1 MLDDD
6 NNDLLASASEIQ
18 RNRLYF
24 VAFKKAFKPKNT
36 ATTHYFS
43 IDDDFIYENFYNDFG
58 PLNICML
65 YRYCQKL
72 NAKLNNK
79 TLANK
84 KIVHYTSMNPAKRV
98 NAAYLIG
105 AFSIIYLNKA
115 PEEAYRPLVMGE
127 IPAYTRFCDASYGPS
142 GYKISLIDC
151 LNAVS
156 KAMKAGFFN
165 FEDFDAEEYEYYER
179 VENGDFNWIVP
190 QKFIAFCGPHQKSKT
205 LPNGYPCHSPETYF
219 EYFRSNNVTTIIRL
233 NAKVYHASSFEN
245 AGFDHKDLFFID
257 GSTPSDLILKKFLQ
271 ICETTKGAIAV
282 HCKAGLGRTGSLI
295 GAYIM
300 KHYNFS
306 ALEAIAWLRLC
317 RPGSVIGHQQ
327 QWMEDKQSWLWSE
340 GERLRKRTGAHTPVH
355 KYGIYSLLYKSCP
368 LTAGQLLV
376 NENNTELLMTR
387 VKGISQKVD
396 TMHLHED
403 QTDSNQLDSLDS
415 YENGNKPTTT
425 TTTPRSRILMSKDGA
440 ITPPTSASDNDN
452 DVTETE
458 EDSTTSNI
466 NSTFILSRRRKSPNL
481 VGGHN
486 KTMLAAKEAVKYGM
500 SPLGA
505 VILSSM
511 RRTPPI
517 NNNEPSATMLNTST
531 NSSQSTGSS
540 APLYSEKKLKKPSTY
555 EPAVAL
561 QRPTIASSVKMA
573 QVALEKKN
581 AQTQGDKLNQIKAMR
596 RQHNSRSGGANV
608 ETDNPLR
615 HTRARSQPF
624 RNNNNI
630 VNMLPTNSAPTT
642 GGQFLPLGGLV
653 KTTNDNCVVATTAAV
668 TTTATTNNLLNNNN
682 NNINNNNHCSNNNNN
697 NANNNNNNIINSS
710 SSVGQTSNTT
720 GTNTITSTTT
730 ATGLNNS
737 TITTRARSLA
747 IYSKRMGLMHL
758 RKAEQQQIAH
768 NVTAVHNNNSNNN
781 NNNNNNTTVMS
792 QLNPSVAAP
801 TLSSLSKQT
810 KTYQNTL
817 ISSATSSGGVESKIP
832 IVRATAALIDLNGAA
847 LTGGMAGSCATI
859 PPSRSSNRLSS
870 CGGGSGLTSTHHM
883 TLRGRSR
890 IRYHNRH
897 NEGGGGQAAACT
909 ITTAR
914 YYRDVSALP
923 QVLGGGSGNGNG
935 NGGGSACAG
944 GLTTRSSSANLD
956 LNSNPVVG
964 PIPCSSSSSS
974 CSTTAANVTSSS
986 SPTGMGGNMN
996 NNNSNS
1002 NSNNNNNR
1010 GSNTNIS
1017 SCSKLD
1023 ERLGPIIGHSK
1034 SPPTSSSSTCTATSV
1049 SANHSNSSSD
1059 AETLKSNTTTNNTNT
1074 NNNNNNNNN
1083 NTNRLSRTS
1092 QRSLGAAS
1100 SSHIPACS
1108 SPYGSSSSP
1117 SPCSGGGG
1125 GGGYIKRNK
1134 RSLSSTRIEKDKCDE
1149 YNNKLLRK
1157 TNNQQTS
1164 NNNNNN
1170 VSSSATPSVTTS
1182 SHNTTTGGGGSFR
1195 SRYLRHTTSGHL
1207 VESSTASSTSSAS
1220 TSGIPTPTGQG
1231 LYMPR
1236 GSGKYGSGV
1245 MSSERDAQQQQQQQQ
1260 RLSLK
1265 LRKKISY

>member
-6 NNDLLASASEIQ
+6 NNDLLAAASEIQ

-24 VAFKKAFKPKNT
+24 VAFKKNFKPKNT
-36 ATTHYFS
+36 ATSHYFS

-72 NAKLNNK
+72 NAKLSNK

-105 AFSIIYLNKA
+105 AFSIIYLNKS

-156 KAMKAGFFN
+156 KSLKAGFFN
-165 FEDFDAEEYEYYER
+165 FDDFHAEEYEYFER

-219 EYFRSNNVTTIIRL
+219 EYFRDNNVTTIIRL

-257 GSTPSDLILKKFLQ
+257 GSTPSDLILKKFLT

-340 GERLRKRTGAHTPVH
+340 GERVRKRAGTCCPVH
-355 KYGIYSLLYKSCP
+355 KYGIYSLLYKSGS
-368 LTAGQLLV
+368 AGQLHS
-376 NENNTELLMTR
+376 NENNTEMLMTR

-396 TMHLHED
+396 TMHLNEED
-403 QTDSNQLDSLDS
+403 RTDSNQLDSLES
-415 YENGNKPTTT
+415 YENGNKTI
-425 TTTPRSRILMSKDGA
+425 TPRTRLLMAAKDGA

-452 DVTETE
+452 DNDVTETE
-458 EDSTTSNI
+458 EDSTTSNT
-466 NSTFILSRRRKSPNL
+466 NSTFIVSRRRKSPTTVASTKTSSVTTTTTTL
-481 VGGHN
+481 RSSPAPTGGGGGGGLGVN
-486 KTMLAAKEAVKYGM
+486 VTPAVTEIT
-500 SPLGA
+500 L
-505 VILSSM
+505 
-511 RRTPPI
+511 RRTPPLLGNGHALI
-517 NNNEPSATMLNTST
+517 STTTSSTTVTT
-531 NSSQSTGSS
+531 NSHVA
-540 APLYSEKKLKKPSTY
+540 APLYSEKKLKKPSTTY
-555 EPAVAL
+555 EPAAL
-561 QRPTIASSVKMA
+561 QRPTIASTVKMTQA
-573 QVALEKKN
+573 AIEKTK

-596 RQHNSRSGGANV
+596 RQHNSRSGGSTG

-624 RNNNNI
+624 RNNNNL
-630 VNMLPTNSAPTT
+630 VNMLATTTTTTT
-642 GGQFLPLGGLV
+642 GLKGQDCLDS
-653 KTTNDNCVVATTAAV
+653 NAAV
-668 TTTATTNNLLNNNN
+668 TATNNLLNNINN
-682 NNINNNNHCSNNNNN
+682 NNNNNNCNSNINNNNNNNN
-697 NANNNNNNIINSS
+697 
-710 SSVGQTSNTT
+710 SVGSTT
-720 GTNTITSTTT
+720 TSTT
-730 ATGLNNS
+730 ATTNLTSATTTIGLNNVNS

-758 RKAEQQQIAH
+758 RKAEQQQISN
-768 NVTAVHNNNSNNN
+768 NVTAANNN
-781 NNNNNNTTVMS
+781 NNNANTVSSTTT
-792 QLNPSVAAP
+792 PSLLPHHHHHATSP

-810 KTYQNTL
+810 KTYNNTL
-817 ISSATSSGGVESKIP
+817 ISSTTNESKIP
-832 IVRATAALIDLNGAA
+832 IVRATAALIDLNVAINH
-847 LTGGMAGSCATI
+847 GGGVVGSSATI
-859 PPSRSSNRLSS
+859 PPSRSSNRLSAAAAMNV
-870 CGGGSGLTSTHHM
+870 TSHHHM

-890 IRYHNRH
+890 LRYHRH
-897 NEGGGGQAAACT
+897 QDGGGGAGGGQQAPPCT
-909 ITTAR
+909 MTTAR

-923 QVLGGGSGNGNG
+923 SAIQLGGGASGA
-935 NGGGSACAG
+935 GGGG
-944 GLTTRSSSANLD
+944 GITTRSSSATLD
-956 LNSNPVVG
+956 LNSNPLPSG
-964 PIPCSSSSSS
+964 
-974 CSTTAANVTSSS
+974 TLL
-986 SPTGMGGNMN
+986 GNMNKSNNNN
-996 NNNSNS
+996 NNNSN
-1002 NSNNNNNR
+1002 NSNNN
-1010 GSNTNIS
+1010 SN
-1017 SCSKLD
+1017 
-1023 ERLGPIIGHSK
+1023 
-1034 SPPTSSSSTCTATSV
+1034 SSSSTTTTTTCSNNTHSSSNKLEERILRTNTKSSCT

-1059 AETLKSNTTTNNTNT
+1059 AETLKSTHS
-1074 NNNNNNNNN
+1074 N

-1092 QRSLGAAS
+1092 QRSLPSTTTG
-1100 SSHIPACS
+1100 IPCS
-1108 SPYGSSSSP
+1108 SQYGGV
-1117 SPCSGGGG
+1117 GGGG
-1125 GGGYIKRNK
+1125 FSNIKRNK

-1149 YNNKLLRK
+1149 YNTKLLRK
-1157 TNNQQTS
+1157 TNNQISSSTAS
-1164 NNNNNN
+1164 NNNN
-1170 VSSSATPSVTTS
+1170 SSSTTNAGGNTLTSATG
-1182 SHNTTTGGGGSFR
+1182 GGGGSFR
-1195 SRYLRHTTSGHL
+1195 TRHRQTAASNL
-1207 VESSTASSTSSAS
+1207 ESSTASSTSSAS
-1220 TSGIPTPTGQG
+1220 TSGIPTPTSQG

-1236 GSGKYGSGV
+1236 SAKYAAAV
-1245 MSSERDAQQQQQQQQ
+1245 MAAEQRDHQQQQHQHQQQQ